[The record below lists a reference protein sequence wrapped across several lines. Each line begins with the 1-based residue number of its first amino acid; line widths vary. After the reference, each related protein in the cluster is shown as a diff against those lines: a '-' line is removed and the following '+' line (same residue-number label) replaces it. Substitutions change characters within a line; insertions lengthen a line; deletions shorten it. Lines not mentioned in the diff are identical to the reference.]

1 MGGKELNSTVRT
13 ISNLQI
19 YEDIIEEELNLG
31 GFQDRIITI
40 EITGNGFLYNMVRI
54 LTGTLVDIG
63 IGKIGQRSMAKAIES
78 MDREKA
84 GHTAP
89 PQGLYLSEVFY

>member
-1 MGGKELNSTVRT
+1 
-13 ISNLQI
+13 
-19 YEDIIEEELNLG
+19 
-31 GFQDRIITI
+31 
-40 EITGNGFLYNMVRI
+40 MVRI

-63 IGKIGQRSMAKAIES
+63 IGKIGQRGMAKAIES

-89 PQGLYLSEVFY
+89 PQGLYLSEIFY